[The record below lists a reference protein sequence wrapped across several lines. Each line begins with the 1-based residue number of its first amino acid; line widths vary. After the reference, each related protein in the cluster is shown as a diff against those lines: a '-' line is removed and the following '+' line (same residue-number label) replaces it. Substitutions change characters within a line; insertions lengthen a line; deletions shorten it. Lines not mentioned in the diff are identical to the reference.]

1 MGQVARHLSKQLL
14 NIKPIFNSRMVVEV
28 CESVHL
34 HYRNLRINLS
44 LSDWEQFSKGMIDAY
59 ERWKKL
65 GEPKPGKTH
74 IELCRK
80 TVGLFPYDDG
90 IQVSLNHNLYNSNGN
105 KIYSEGAGLHDE
117 SYIHVKLR
125 DLRLEMTHDEFIKFS
140 DAIAEARENLT

>member
-34 HYRNLRINLS
+34 HYLNLRINLS

-65 GEPKPGKTH
+65 GEPKPVKTH
-74 IELCRK
+74 IEL
-80 TVGLFPYDDG
+80 
-90 IQVSLNHNLYNSNGN
+90 
-105 KIYSEGAGLHDE
+105 
-117 SYIHVKLR
+117 
-125 DLRLEMTHDEFIKFS
+125 
-140 DAIAEARENLT
+140 